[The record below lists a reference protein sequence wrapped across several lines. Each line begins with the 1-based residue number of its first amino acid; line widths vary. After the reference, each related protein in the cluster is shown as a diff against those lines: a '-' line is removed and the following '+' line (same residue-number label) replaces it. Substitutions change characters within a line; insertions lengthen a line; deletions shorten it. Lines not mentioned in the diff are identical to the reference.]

1 MADYNYAVFD
11 LAEAEP
17 DFLAFR
23 NGLHV
28 TERAPDF
35 PLENAL
41 TGEVVPL
48 KSLWRTGPAV
58 IEFGSFT

>member
-1 MADYNYAVFD
+1 MTDYNYAVFD

-17 DFLAFR
+17 DFLTFR

-28 TERAPDF
+28 GERASDH
-35 PLENAL
+35 PLEDLHSGQTIAM
-41 TGEVVPL
+41 
-48 KSLWRTGPAV
+48 KSLWSNGPAV